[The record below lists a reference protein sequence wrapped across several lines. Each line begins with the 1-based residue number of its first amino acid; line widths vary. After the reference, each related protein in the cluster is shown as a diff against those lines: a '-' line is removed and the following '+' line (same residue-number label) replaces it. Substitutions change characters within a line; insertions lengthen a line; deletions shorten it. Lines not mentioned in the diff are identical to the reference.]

1 MFIRRK
7 TIYLLAALGVVSGL
21 VLVGYPLTKPK
32 PAPKRD
38 EWTTVFKGLGTLSSP
53 RLADLNND
61 GILDVV
67 MGAGGI
73 EFRTSD
79 SAILAVN
86 GANGQLLWNVRAR
99 DQIFGSPL
107 FRDITGDGVPEVFI
121 GGRAA
126 EFKAIDGE
134 SGSVIWDYFTN
145 SDNRTPSDSG
155 TYNFFS
161 PQFIPDQDDDG
172 FEDLVVAAGGYVKAL
187 PYDPKRPPGRLL
199 VLSSATGK
207 RLAAA
212 LMPDGFEIYMSV
224 VVADFQRDGK
234 LSILFGTGGETL
246 EGSLYKA
253 SLADLMNND
262 LSKAKRLE
270 SGYEKG
276 FVAPPVLADI
286 TQDGIPDIIA
296 NAVNGRMIAID
307 GTTERILWRVSIPK
321 TEAYGSLA
329 VGYFTDDDV
338 PDFFTNYGIGTWP
351 QLNRSVQLMVDGK
364 TGRIAFRDSLGSFQE
379 SSPLAFDY
387 NQDGFDDALLS
398 LNDNQ
403 LSTISNQV
411 VVIDFRND
419 TTYRIGQRAVG
430 ANVAC
435 TPWLGDLD
443 ADGLLDLVYAHE
455 INPVDLL
462 SVDEKK
468 GLKINKLKLK
478 TPASKNRVWG
488 AYMGSNA
495 DGIFRAYR
503 KPSR

>member
-1 MFIRRK
+1 MTHQRRPLFL
-7 TIYLLAALGVVSGL
+7 LLAFIAVATIL
-21 VLVGYPLTKPK
+21 LVGYQVMKPK
-32 PAPKRD
+32 PKSVKRE

-61 GILDVV
+61 GILDLV

-73 EFRTSD
+73 EFKTSD
-79 SAILAVN
+79 SAIIAVD
-86 GANGQLLWNVRAR
+86 GANGQLLWNVRAK

-107 FRDITGDGVPEVFI
+107 FRDITGDGIPDVFM

-134 SGSVIWDYFTN
+134 TGAVIWDYFTN
-145 SDNRTPSDSG
+145 SDNRSESDSG

-161 PQFIPDQDDDG
+161 PQFIPDQDGDG
-172 FEDLVVAAGGYVKAL
+172 FEELVVAAGGYVKAL
-187 PYDPKRPPGRLL
+187 PHDPKRPPGRLL

-212 LMPDGFEIYMSV
+212 VMPDGFEIYMSV
-224 VVADFQRDGK
+224 VVADFKKDGN
-234 LSILFGTGGETL
+234 LSIIFGTGGETL

-253 SLADLMNND
+253 SLADLMKND
-262 LSKAKRLE
+262 LSKATRLE
-270 SGYEKG
+270 SGQEKG

-286 TQDGIPDIIA
+286 TQDGIVDIIA

-307 GTTERILWRVSIPK
+307 GATERVLWWVTIPK
-321 TEAYGSLA
+321 TEAYCSLA
-329 VGYFTDDDV
+329 VGYFTDDGV

-351 QLNRSVQLMVDGK
+351 NLNRSVQLMVNGK
-364 TGRIAFRDSLGSFQE
+364 TGRIAFQDSLGSFQE

-387 NQDGFDDALLS
+387 NRDGFDDALLS
-398 LNDNQ
+398 LNYNHF
-403 LSTISNQV
+403 STISNQLM
-411 VVIDFRND
+411 VIDFHND
-419 TTYRIGQRAVG
+419 TTYQISKRQYG
-430 ANVAC
+430 ANVAS

-462 SVDEKK
+462 SVKQKK
-468 GLKINKLKLK
+468 GLKINKLKLAV
-478 TPASKNRVWG
+478 PVQQNRIWG
-488 AYMGSNA
+488 GYMGSEYN
-495 DGIFRAYR
+495 GIFQENKKY
-503 KPSR
+503 